1 HVQDIV
7 MEEMERILKGVTLGH
22 DANYTL
28 DYFKGYPPVINHTK
42 EALQVLEASK
52 NVSSVDTA
60 EEIIPV
66 MGGEDFSYYLHEKPG
81 AYFFTGAQ
89 LEGHVYPHHHPKFD
103 IDERALPIAAK
114 MLYEVYMNY
123 QKISHSS

>member
-1 HVQDIV
+1 MVSRRLNPTATAVVTVGAFHAGSAFNIIADKAVIGGTVRYLDTHVQDIV

-28 DYFKGYPPVINHTK
+28 DCFKGYPPVINHTK

-66 MGGEDFSYYLHEKPG
+66 M
-81 AYFFTGAQ
+81 
-89 LEGHVYPHHHPKFD
+89 
-103 IDERALPIAAK
+103 
-114 MLYEVYMNY
+114 
-123 QKISHSS
+123 